1 MFLFL
6 PMLFCCCICSAWNMY
21 SFSVKKN
28 ILFLPDNRL
37 LTTLNL
43 ALQNSGIDLSQASI
57 SVQINLGKRAIKR
70 SAPGSNSTSKVRC
83 SSHTINLTFPVFCL
97 SVRTLLQ
104 FVLLFLVKFLWRN
117 PFAPQDLIN
126 QASRDQEIGH
136 QLRSGDAAR
145 EHSQATKRH
154 KSDRWQLIPAHCRSP
169 HDLIHI
175 LRSPHRG
182 ASMFRVYTTLASR
195 DG

>member
-1 MFLFL
+1 MFYSCAGTVASQQPAQLTNSSPSDGCAAPNGMLSNPELAIDEGTISLSSQYSQGYAPIMDPKETFFSYVYWIICIFMFLFL

-70 SAPGSNSTSKVRC
+70 SAPGSNSTSKVQY
-83 SSHTINLTFPVFCL
+83 S
-97 SVRTLLQ
+97 
-104 FVLLFLVKFLWRN
+104 
-117 PFAPQDLIN
+117 
-126 QASRDQEIGH
+126 EIKM
-136 QLRSGDAAR
+136 L
-145 EHSQATKRH
+145 
-154 KSDRWQLIPAHCRSP
+154 
-169 HDLIHI
+169 
-175 LRSPHRG
+175 
-182 ASMFRVYTTLASR
+182 
-195 DG
+195 

>member
-1 MFLFL
+1 
-6 PMLFCCCICSAWNMY
+6 MY

-70 SAPGSNSTSKVRC
+70 SAPGSNSTSK
-83 SSHTINLTFPVFCL
+83 
-97 SVRTLLQ
+97 
-104 FVLLFLVKFLWRN
+104 
-117 PFAPQDLIN
+117 DLIN

-154 KSDRWQLIPAHCRSP
+154 KSDR
-169 HDLIHI
+169 
-175 LRSPHRG
+175 
-182 ASMFRVYTTLASR
+182 
-195 DG
+195 